1 MQAPGGLAIP
11 GAPPPPPWYHGSMP
25 HKDPETRQQYMRQYQ
40 LTWMWR
46 RRWTWILENGPCR
59 WCGSANNLS
68 VSFRNPATKT
78 MKVAAIWS
86 RNDEKRAE
94 ILADCEVL
102 CIDCHNRKIAIWR
115 AVKSVMSKEKAP
127 GQ

>member
-1 MQAPGGLAIP
+1 
-11 GAPPPPPWYHGSMP
+11 MP
-25 HKDPETRQQYMRQYQ
+25 YKDPETRQRFMRQYQ
-40 LTWMWR
+40 LEWMWR
-46 RRWTWILENGPCR
+46 RRLTWILENGPCR
-59 WCGSANNLS
+59 WCGSCNNLS

-102 CIDCHNRKIAIWR
+102 CDRCHKRKIAIWR
-115 AVKSVMSKEKAP
+115 AVKSAMSKGDDMP
-127 GQ
+127 DRR